1 MSGWDF
7 YGNTMRNCSTGVL
20 LGGGRDN
27 HIHDNI
33 FIDNDRDIAFDNRGM
48 NWQAKCCQIDC
59 DPATGTSCFHAGL
72 VALNYTNPPYSTA
85 YPEIVNIY
93 NDHPCT
99 PVHNVIEGNR
109 WCHTNSKGG
118 GQFLSHNETTIESW
132 LSSATNNSEHCG

>member
-72 VALNYTNPPYSTA
+72 VALNYTNPRTQRPTPRSSIST
-85 YPEIVNIY
+85 
-93 NDHPCT
+93 
-99 PVHNVIEGNR
+99 
-109 WCHTNSKGG
+109 
-118 GQFLSHNETTIESW
+118 TTTRAPRS
-132 LSSATNNSEHCG
+132 TM